1 MVISVVDYLCRHY
14 DKWQGRHACYD
25 AWQYFNTT
33 RYAYG
38 CRYETFRID
47 WLGIEVML
55 LNLPGSGILWLG
67 VRGSAWCGWHKQL
80 MTAVATLSLSG
91 YDSVTCDVVQ
101 VTEVCCCRSV
111 CVCVWYSLPWWCN
124 SPQIIT
130 EFTYWKTSDKLFSYF
145 CSSSLCVASICVFKL
160 LYSTSCLRYMKVQI
174 SSIRMT

>member
-1 MVISVVDYLCRHY
+1 MISGKVAMLVMMLDSISTLQ
-14 DKWQGRHACYD
+14 D
-25 AWQYFNTT
+25 
-33 RYAYG
+33 AYG

-111 CVCVWYSLPWWCN
+111 CVCGTVYHDDV
-124 SPQIIT
+124 I
-130 EFTYWKTSDKLFSYF
+130 
-145 CSSSLCVASICVFKL
+145 L
-160 LYSTSCLRYMKVQI
+160 LK
-174 SSIRMT
+174 